1 MDTKSNTNLQQEE
14 IKLMQLFWIFLKI
27 GSTSFGGFMA
37 LVSVIQNEMV
47 EKVKMLKNEV
57 ILDGISLASIV
68 PGPLAVNVVTYVGY
82 HLRGVKGALVS
93 MLAVILPTYFLVYVL
108 SVIYFRYGD
117 IPAFTNIFL
126 GIMSAVTIIIISVA
140 INMFKKTINDYKQV
154 LICIISGVTLLFFGG
169 VYLTLLIIILSGFLG
184 YLLFYRKEI
193 MPNEESDEKIYN
205 MKPVFV
211 LLITVFLAVAIF
223 LLLPYLF
230 PAYKNAFTQSLVDIT
245 LVFSSMSLT
254 LFGGGYVIIP
264 TMQEVIVEKLQW
276 LSSQEF
282 ADGIAMGQITPG
294 PILIS
299 AAFIGYKVAGFWG
312 SLLATISIFLP
323 TGLVMIIGSSF
334 LVKIKNSPTIQAI
347 FKGLRPAVIGMIF
360 SAAFTIGKDLT
371 IAWQTMAIL
380 FVITLLLFRFKV
392 NVVYLIPLA
401 GVLGYFLYS
410 L

>member
-1 MDTKSNTNLQQEE
+1 MDAKSNTNLQREE
-14 IKLMQLFWIFLKI
+14 IKLTQLFWLFLKI

-47 EKVKMLKNEV
+47 EKTKMLKNEV

-82 HLRGVKGALVS
+82 HLKGVKGALVS
-93 MLAVILPTYFLVYVL
+93 MFAVILPTYILVYIL
-108 SVIYFRYGD
+108 SVVYFRYGD

-126 GIMSAVTIIIISVA
+126 GIMAAVTVIIISVA
-140 INMFKKTINDYKQV
+140 INMFKKTIKDYKQI
-154 LICIISGVTLLFFGG
+154 LICVLSGVVLLFFGG
-169 VYLTLLIIILSGFLG
+169 VYLTLLIIMASGFFG
-184 YLLFYRKEI
+184 YFLYYEKEKESSEVIAERNYNVKPIVGLLVAVI
-193 MPNEESDEKIYN
+193 L
-205 MKPVFV
+205 VV
-211 LLITVFLAVAIF
+211 AAFLA
-223 LLLPYLF
+223 LPYVF
-230 PAYKNAFTQSLVDIT
+230 PAYNSALMQSLSDII

-264 TMQEVIVEKLQW
+264 TMQEVIVEKLHW

-282 ADGIAMGQITPG
+282 VDGIAMGQITPG

-312 SLLATISIFLP
+312 SVVATISIFLP

-334 LVKIKNSPTIQAI
+334 LVKIKNSQVIQAI

-371 IAWQTMAIL
+371 VAWQTMAIL
-380 FVITLLLFRFKV
+380 FVITLLVFRFKV

-401 GVLGYFLYS
+401 GVLGYFLYN
-410 L
+410 

>member
-1 MDTKSNTNLQQEE
+1 MEDKSNTNLQREE
-14 IKLMQLFWIFLKI
+14 IKLTQLFWLFLKI

-47 EKVKMLKNEV
+47 EKAKMLKNEV

-82 HLRGVKGALVS
+82 HLRGIKGALVS
-93 MLAVILPTYFLVYVL
+93 MLAVILPTYILVYAL

-117 IPAFTNIFL
+117 IPAFTNVFL
-126 GIMSAVTIIIISVA
+126 GIMAAVTVIIISVA
-140 INMFKKTINDYKQV
+140 INMLKKTIKDYKQILISV
-154 LICIISGVTLLFFGG
+154 LSGIVLLFFGG
-169 VYLTLLIIILSGFLG
+169 VYLTLLIIMASGFLG
-184 YLLFYRKEI
+184 YLFYYKKEK
-193 MPNEESDEKIYN
+193 ESNGVIAERSYN
-205 MKPVFV
+205 VKPIIG
-211 LLITVFLAVAIF
+211 LLVAVFLVVTAF
-223 LLLPYLF
+223 LALPYVF
-230 PAYKNAFTQSLVDIT
+230 PAYNSALMQSLSDII

-264 TMQEVIVEKLQW
+264 TMQEVIVENLNW

-282 ADGIAMGQITPG
+282 TDGIAMGQITPG

-312 SLLATISIFLP
+312 SVVATISIFLP

-334 LVKIKNSPTIQAI
+334 LVRIKNSQVIQSI

-360 SAAFTIGKDLT
+360 SAAFTIGKELT
-371 IAWQTMAIL
+371 MAWQTAAIF
-380 FVITLLLFRFKV
+380 FVIALLLFRFKV

-401 GVLGYFLYS
+401 GVLGYFLYN
-410 L
+410 

>member
-1 MDTKSNTNLQQEE
+1 MDDKSNTHLQQGE
-14 IKLMQLFWIFLKI
+14 IKLTQLFWIFLKI

-47 EKVKMLKNEV
+47 EKAKLFKNEV

-93 MLAVILPTYFLVYVL
+93 MLAVIFPTYVLVYIL
-108 SVIYFRYGD
+108 SVIYFTYGD

-126 GIMSAVTIIIISVA
+126 GIMSAVTVIIISVA
-140 INMFKKTINDYKQV
+140 INMFKKTVKDYKQV
-154 LICIISGVTLLFFGG
+154 LICVISGITLLFFGG
-169 VYLTLLIIILSGFLG
+169 VYLTLLIIILSGLLG
-184 YLLFYRKEI
+184 YFLFYKKEI
-193 MPNEESDEKIYN
+193 IANEEHDEKKYN
-205 MKPVFV
+205 TKPIVG
-211 LLITVFLAVAIF
+211 LLITAFLIVAVF
-223 LLLPYLF
+223 LLLPSLF
-230 PAYKNAFTQSLVDIT
+230 PAYHNTFMQSLREIT
-245 LVFSSMSLT
+245 LVFSGMSLT

-264 TMQEVIVEKLQW
+264 TMQEVIVENLNW
-276 LSSQEF
+276 LSNQEF

-323 TGLVMIIGSSF
+323 TGLVMIIGASF
-334 LVKIKNSPTIQAI
+334 LVKIKNSQAIQAI

-371 IAWQTMAIL
+371 MAWQTVAIL
-380 FVITLLLFRFKV
+380 FVIALLLFRFKV

-401 GVLGYFLYS
+401 GVLGYFLYN
-410 L
+410 